1 MINHDK
7 MNMHDRD
14 EKKRFKV
21 EFMRMNNESI
31 EIMKIINQNYND
43 GRN

>member
-7 MNMHDRD
+7 MNMHDHD
-14 EKKRFKV
+14 EKKKV

-31 EIMKIINQNYND
+31 EIMKIIN
-43 GRN
+43 